1 MKYLAMRLCVS
12 LDSFSTELGKGH
24 QEMMSC
30 EEVQGSKH
38 TTLLFF
44 PFSVIGS
51 MILLL
56 FC

>member
-30 EEVQGSKH
+30 EGVQGSKH
-38 TTLLFF
+38 TTFPFF
-44 PFSVIGS
+44 SFSVIGS
-51 MILLL
+51 LILLL

>member
-12 LDSFSTELGKGH
+12 LDSLSTQLGKGH

-30 EEVQGSKH
+30 EGVGSSKYIPS
-38 TTLLFF
+38 FF
-44 PFSVIGS
+44 FSFNMICS

-56 FC
+56 F